1 MICPESWQQALKQ
14 PPLSV
19 STPFT
24 LRLNLARLLR
34 TETRPSAAFISGLRS
49 DSPSTAFLAGYQI
62 AMRFIDPALEP
73 EQWAAFCINEKGVT
87 STREFTTRLD
97 SNTLSG
103 RKGYVLMAGSNIDWL
118 YVAANSIDGLV
129 CVRVTPATSGVSVVS
144 SSKPQPFLVDIPHGS
159 LLMKDTAVTDTY
171 FKTKV
176 HEELNKPF
184 RFHEDVLCLLAF
196 AGWVCRALGDV
207 SAGDCVE
214 LQQGVTPLM
223 NAYSNDALSYSL
235 TTLDLFEAL
244 ERVLDEVSNNLP
256 DSARRIWLRDRAI
269 LSLGQKARAIIRSR
283 LL

>member
-118 YVAANSIDGLV
+118 YVAANSVDGLV
-129 CVRVTPATSGVSVVS
+129 CVRITPATSGVSVVA

-159 LLMKDTAVTDTY
+159 LLMKDTTVTDTY

-207 SAGDCVE
+207 SARDCAE
-214 LQQGVTPLM
+214 LQQGVIPLM
-223 NAYSNDALSYSL
+223 DAYSNDALGYSL

-244 ERVLDEVSNNLP
+244 ERVLDGVSHNLP

-269 LSLGQKARAIIRSR
+269 LSLGQKTRAIIRSR

>member
-49 DSPSTAFLAGYQI
+49 DRPSTAFLAGYQI

>member
-1 MICPESWQQALKQ
+1 
-14 PPLSV
+14 
-19 STPFT
+19 
-24 LRLNLARLLR
+24 
-34 TETRPSAAFISGLRS
+34 
-49 DSPSTAFLAGYQI
+49 
-62 AMRFIDPALEP
+62 
-73 EQWAAFCINEKGVT
+73 
-87 STREFTTRLD
+87 
-97 SNTLSG
+97 
-103 RKGYVLMAGSNIDWL
+103 
-118 YVAANSIDGLV
+118 
-129 CVRVTPATSGVSVVS
+129 
-144 SSKPQPFLVDIPHGS
+144 
-159 LLMKDTAVTDTY
+159 MKDTTVTDTY

>member
-118 YVAANSIDGLV
+118 YVAANSVDGLV
-129 CVRVTPATSGVSVVS
+129 CVRITPATSGVSVVA

-159 LLMKDTAVTDTY
+159 LLMKDTTVTDTY

>member
-207 SAGDCVE
+207 SARDCVE
-214 LQQGVTPLM
+214 LKQGVTPLM

>member
-1 MICPESWQQALKQ
+1 
-14 PPLSV
+14 
-19 STPFT
+19 
-24 LRLNLARLLR
+24 
-34 TETRPSAAFISGLRS
+34 
-49 DSPSTAFLAGYQI
+49 
-62 AMRFIDPALEP
+62 
-73 EQWAAFCINEKGVT
+73 
-87 STREFTTRLD
+87 
-97 SNTLSG
+97 
-103 RKGYVLMAGSNIDWL
+103 
-118 YVAANSIDGLV
+118 
-129 CVRVTPATSGVSVVS
+129 
-144 SSKPQPFLVDIPHGS
+144 
-159 LLMKDTAVTDTY
+159 MKDTTVTDTY

-207 SAGDCVE
+207 SARDCVE

>member
-129 CVRVTPATSGVSVVS
+129 CVRVTPATSGVSVVA

-159 LLMKDTAVTDTY
+159 LLMKDTTVTDTY

-207 SAGDCVE
+207 SARDCVE

>member
-159 LLMKDTAVTDTY
+159 LLMKDTTVTDTY

-207 SAGDCVE
+207 SARDCVE

>member
-129 CVRVTPATSGVSVVS
+129 CVRVTPATSGVSVV
-144 SSKPQPFLVDIPHGS
+144 
-159 LLMKDTAVTDTY
+159 
-171 FKTKV
+171 
-176 HEELNKPF
+176 
-184 RFHEDVLCLLAF
+184 
-196 AGWVCRALGDV
+196 
-207 SAGDCVE
+207 
-214 LQQGVTPLM
+214 
-223 NAYSNDALSYSL
+223 
-235 TTLDLFEAL
+235 
-244 ERVLDEVSNNLP
+244 
-256 DSARRIWLRDRAI
+256 
-269 LSLGQKARAIIRSR
+269 
-283 LL
+283 

>member
-129 CVRVTPATSGVSVVS
+129 CVRVTPATPGVSVVS

-159 LLMKDTAVTDTY
+159 LLMKDTTVTDTY

-207 SAGDCVE
+207 SARDCVE

-223 NAYSNDALSYSL
+223 NAYSNDDLSYSL

>member
-118 YVAANSIDGLV
+118 YVAANSVDGLV
-129 CVRVTPATSGVSVVS
+129 CVRITPATSGVSVVA

-159 LLMKDTAVTDTY
+159 LLMKDTTVTDTY

-207 SAGDCVE
+207 SARDCVE